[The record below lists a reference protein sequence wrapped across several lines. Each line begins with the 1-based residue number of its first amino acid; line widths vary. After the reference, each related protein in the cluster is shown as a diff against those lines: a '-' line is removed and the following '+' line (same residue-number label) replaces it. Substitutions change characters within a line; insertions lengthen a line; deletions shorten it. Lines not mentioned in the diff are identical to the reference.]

1 MAETKTILKSL
12 EENIIQSIKDVH
24 ESGYEQDITR
34 LKNELNQQKLGYEDN
49 IKLLKEDI
57 NKEKERSEIQ
67 VDNMTKLYNK
77 FDEMRVVNDK
87 IHKVLGL
94 INTQE
99 KSSLEQLEA
108 HGINLSDIKDK
119 STFNL
124 P

>member
-24 ESGYEQDITR
+24 ES
-34 LKNELNQQKLGYEDN
+34 ELNQQKLGYEDN

>member
-24 ESGYEQDITR
+24 ESGYEQ
-34 LKNELNQQKLGYEDN
+34 
-49 IKLLKEDI
+49 DI